1 MRPLLLKS
9 RITFA
14 RLSLLLVL
22 CLALLQSCNMGN
34 YYFRL
39 HPSAKKK
46 HLQTD
51 TQSATTQPELFHSS
65 EKNDIPTTNDN
76 PGYPSTNSAE
86 TPSDSTQS
94 TNTYSRDDKKVTDQ
108 TTNQLEKVTPHTYSK
123 KQHHIWHSQEA
134 KSSFPTEVEVATF
147 FLLLAL
153 MIIIF
158 TGICV
163 FLISWIF
170 APALLALKIALWTMA
185 GLAVL
190 PVILFIIVLFSQL

>member
-22 CLALLQSCNMGN
+22 CLTLLQSCNMSN
-34 YYFRL
+34 FYFRL
-39 HPSAKKK
+39 HPSVKKK

-51 TQSATTQPELFHSS
+51 TQSASTQPELFHSS

-76 PGYPSTNSAE
+76 PGYSSTESAE
-86 TPSDSTQS
+86 TPLDSTHS
-94 TNTYSRDDKKVTDQ
+94 NNIYPRDDKKVANQ
-108 TTNQLEKVTPHTYSK
+108 TTNQLEKVTPRTYSK
-123 KQHHIWHSQEA
+123 KQHHISHSQEA
-134 KSSFPTEVEVATF
+134 KSSFPTEVEIAF
-147 FLLLAL
+147 AFLIIAM
-153 MIIIF
+153 MIIVF